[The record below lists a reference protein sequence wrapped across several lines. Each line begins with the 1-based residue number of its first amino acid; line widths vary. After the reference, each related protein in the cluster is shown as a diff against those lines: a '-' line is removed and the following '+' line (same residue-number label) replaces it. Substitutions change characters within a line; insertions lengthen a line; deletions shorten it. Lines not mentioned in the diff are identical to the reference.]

1 MQMELVSKLIER
13 LRTLVKLRY
22 LVYAVLT
29 GVVLYHSVYFEPL
42 DQHQLQQ
49 NQGELQPAEFA
60 RDFWNNLLMKNL
72 ERAVSASKLIQLFE
86 NDMATAVQQYGQTLG
101 ISSTHS
107 YLVQGQ
113 GRITAVNKN
122 GVEVSIEAPPDSP
135 EVFIETRDI
144 FGNAVRDASGLLNI
158 DDFKSTMEYN
168 AISVEINTIIREEV
182 VPEILRE
189 AELGRSIRFVGA
201 AEVNED
207 DPELSPLHVVP
218 IQVHFGDQQI
228 L

>member
-1 MQMELVSKLIER
+1 MEFLSKLIEK
-13 LRTLVKLRY
+13 LRVLVKLRY

-29 GVVLYHSVYFEPL
+29 GIVLYHSVYFEPL

-60 RDFWNNLLMKNL
+60 RDFWENRLLKNL
-72 ERAVSASKLIQLFE
+72 ERAVSASKLIHLFK

-113 GRITAVNKN
+113 GRITAVNNN
-122 GVEVSIEAPPDSP
+122 GVEINIEAPPDSP

-158 DDFKSTMEYN
+158 DDFRSTMEFN
-168 AISVEINTIIREEV
+168 AISVEINKIIREEV
-182 VPEILRE
+182 VPEILQE
-189 AELGRSIRFVGA
+189 TEVGRSIRFVGA

-207 DPELSPLHVVP
+207 NPEISPLHIVP
-218 IQVHFGDQQI
+218 IQVQFGDRQI
-228 L
+228 S